1 MLELL
6 SALFGG
12 KAAQDYAY
20 AEWRAE
26 RAHAAMVADKWE
38 RELERCKDNW
48 QRGNLMHDTEC
59 KWLLQMAQ
67 TAINL
72 HAEKYQL
79 TTRTRSSNL

>member
-1 MLELL
+1 MFELL

-20 AEWRAE
+20 AEWQEE

-38 RELERCKDNW
+38 GYLGRLKSKHGLGSTMSVDEA
-48 QRGNLMHDTEC
+48 Q
-59 KWLLQMAQ
+59 WLLQMAQ